1 MNCRLGKIIPLI
13 ARFLVLID
21 TNVWSELARPRPEP
35 KVIAFLAANRA
46 NCTLSTIVLA
56 EMEYGIAKAI
66 DATHRSR
73 LIAFRNRIETL
84 FIDRIIKP
92 DEATAVVWGRLK
104 AELERAGHIIADMD
118 LLIASQA
125 IAAGIPVVTR
135 NVSDFARTGAAIVNP
150 WEP

>member
-1 MNCRLGKIIPLI
+1 M
-13 ARFLVLID
+13 LID

-46 NCTLSTIVLA
+46 HCTLSTIVLA
-56 EMEYGIAKAI
+56 EMEYGIAKAR

-84 FIDRIIKP
+84 FIDRIIMP
-92 DEATAVVWGRLK
+92 DEPTAVVWGRLK
-104 AELERAGHIIADMD
+104 AELERAGNKIADMD

-125 IAAGIPVVTR
+125 IAAGVPIVTR
-135 NVSDFARTGAAIVNP
+135 NISDMARTGAAIINP